1 MKGRIARVQFKS
13 TLERKMKT
21 RTLKG
26 VFLVSKWIKYTFKSN
41 SVRYH
46 MHHEM
51 NLCFL
56 SSFRL
61 RAVFAK
67 GS

>member
-13 TLERKMKT
+13 TLERKVKT

-26 VFLVSKWIKYTFKSN
+26 VFLVRKWINNTFKSN

-46 MHHEM
+46 LHHQKS
-51 NLCFL
+51 LCSL

-61 RAVFAK
+61 RAVVAK

>member
-1 MKGRIARVQFKS
+1 MGRIARVQFKS
-13 TLERKMKT
+13 TLERKVK
-21 RTLKG
+21 RRALKG
-26 VFLVSKWIKYTFKSN
+26 VFLVRKWIKCTFKSN

-46 MHHEM
+46 LHHEK

-61 RAVFAK
+61 HAVFAK